1 MRSQFRSEDIARDG
15 KPEPCTECKKFHYCK
30 KLCPRVE
37 AWVNQD
43 YVGRKNKEIMLQ
55 TEPDMDHYT
64 NEFVDYMNYNFAAD
78 VVPDFETAENAWKAV
93 SAMRLPRSSFE
104 FAKYY
109 YRDGKTLTET
119 AAALKISS
127 QAALDRHKKLKRDI
141 KNRLER
147 IEIWRKIKE
156 KYKSGMDKYALA
168 EALYF
173 GAFYSNEDIYR
184 ATGVSRPT
192 ITRRVRVIYRENKLD
207 KFTISKG

>member
-78 VVPDFETAENAWKAV
+78 VVPDFETSEMAWKTV
-93 SAMRLPRSSFE
+93 SAMRLPKKSFE

-109 YRDGKTLTET
+109 YRDGKTLAET
-119 AAALKISS
+119 AAELKISS
-127 QAALDRHKKLKRDI
+127 QAALYRHRKLKSDV

-147 IEIWRKIKE
+147 IEIWNKIKHM
-156 KYKSGMDKYALA
+156 YKKEIDKYRLA

-173 GAFYSNEDIYR
+173 GAFYSITESYKVAGIGQST
-184 ATGVSRPT
+184 A
-192 ITRRVRVIYRENKLD
+192 TRRIQKIYRENRLD
-207 KFTISKG
+207 KFAKDKE